1 MFYIY
6 GSFVSKYNGVSQNN
20 NDLYNNKI
28 WLLFLKL
35 FRSRFKLGISQRKTR
50 DTEKEAATKCGT
62 YVTSVHLCQA
72 QASLVQEVYVP

>member
-1 MFYIY
+1 M
-6 GSFVSKYNGVSQNN
+6 GALLPNTTVLAVSQNN

-28 WLLFLKL
+28 WLPFLKL

-50 DTEKEAATKCGT
+50 NTEKEAATKCGT